1 MFHLHEPILTVDSLQ
16 ELSESTA
23 PHIRTGE
30 EQKAVAVKPEILQSI
45 KVLLENDPT
54 VTLGTREA
62 VLAACRRGDRN
73 NHRKL
78 CSAKEAAQILGCHPK
93 TLYRY
98 VRRGLLDPIHYSPR
112 KVRFDKD
119 QIEDFRANG
128 LEVLSDDSS
137 TDA

>member
-1 MFHLHEPILTVDSLQ
+1 M
-16 ELSESTA
+16 
-23 PHIRTGE
+23 
-30 EQKAVAVKPEILQSI
+30 KPEILQSI

-54 VTLGTREA
+54 VTPETREA
-62 VLAACRRGDRN
+62 VLAACRKGNRN

-128 LEVLSDDSS
+128 LDVS
-137 TDA
+137 TADPDAGA